1 MTNETTTQTNLDDQ
15 LWQVAADF
23 QQFADRVSIG
33 VLWAE
38 MIESRSPQ
46 KAERAMHTLNN
57 MGFRCGDVMDLLSVA
72 ASLAGVG
79 NDKDPE
85 SQESALSWAKFRL
98 RQITA
103 RHLSWAKSP
112 TR

>member
-1 MTNETTTQTNLDDQ
+1 MTNETTTETNLDDQ

-33 VLWAE
+33 VLWAD

-46 KAERAMHTLNN
+46 KAERAMHQLNN

-79 NDKDPE
+79 NDKDQE

-103 RHLSWAKSP
+103 RHLSWAKAP